1 MQNRERSGLR
11 RRCRDEHWDAALLSL
26 QACASKGAQHAFSPK
41 SQCSLGSSPVLDSV
55 LGAIGGV
62 SRSFFILHAGRWLDV
77 GAIVDQSSE
86 ALPDE
91 SLHQGSGSD
100 ASTAAGLRHFP
111 PSHVR
116 AAQQREAS
124 GKSSL
129 DMMSHDLPKSLE
141 SSGILPGAEGLGR
154 REVFE
159 ELSSVS
165 ILCFQR

>member
-1 MQNRERSGLR
+1 MTSAG
-11 RRCRDEHWDAALLSL
+11 DAALLSL
-26 QACASKGAQHAFSPK
+26 QACASKGAQHACSPT

-77 GAIVDQSSE
+77 GATVDQSSE
-86 ALPDE
+86 ALGDE
-91 SLHQGSGSD
+91 SLHQGSD

-111 PSHVR
+111 PSHIR

-129 DMMSHDLPKSLE
+129 DLMSHDLPKSLE
-141 SSGILPGAEGLGR
+141 SSGVPALGQEAWEGGR
-154 REVFE
+154 Y
-159 ELSSVS
+159 LKS
-165 ILCFQR
+165 